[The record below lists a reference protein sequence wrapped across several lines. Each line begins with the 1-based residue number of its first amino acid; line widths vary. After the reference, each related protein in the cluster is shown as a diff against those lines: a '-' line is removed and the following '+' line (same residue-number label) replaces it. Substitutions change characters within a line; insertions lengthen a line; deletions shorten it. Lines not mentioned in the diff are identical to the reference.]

1 VNCCDGRRV
10 GGGHITLEKIT
21 TNSNKSYTHTISIRD
36 RTQEEMCGIAALFRA
51 FVATGGADIWECV
64 LRDLSRRGPDSL
76 QQICVGKNVNLAAGV
91 LHIQVNCSKILL
103 FGR

>member
-1 VNCCDGRRV
+1 
-10 GGGHITLEKIT
+10 
-21 TNSNKSYTHTISIRD
+21 
-36 RTQEEMCGIAALFRA
+36 MCGIAALFRA